1 MHLSLEKERLRFQYI
16 PSDAYLTIQVRCHL
30 TTVLSWNLFSVTNYE
45 VLSMKPPLN
54 MTSSGP
60 DEYAV

>member
-45 VLSMKPPLN
+45 VLSMKPL
-54 MTSSGP
+54 
-60 DEYAV
+60 